1 MKESSSG
8 MSNADIIHE
17 IDKLPEAGQQE
28 VFAFLTQRI
37 LARQGADPQRW
48 LGKRLTFEEA
58 CEVVFRENRE
68 LLGLLAK

>member
-1 MKESSSG
+1 MKKSFLG
-8 MSNADIIHE
+8 MSTADIINE

-28 VFAFLTQRI
+28 VFAFLTRKI

-48 LGKRLTFEEA
+48 LGKRLTFDEA
-58 CEVVFRENRE
+58 CEVVFCENRE